1 MSPQLPG
8 FNVSVL
14 RQRTSAPP
22 NEPVTMSGR
31 VSAFGFGI
39 PALVRVFV
47 EGPAHNPEVRTFDTV
62 AAPITGDYSIAVL
75 VEKEG
80 SYLVYAQAFPPVGLP
95 LPGGAEPILLGPPLA
110 ESPRPPLII
119 GQPVNGRVE
128 FEVAPGQWERV
139 APPAPTL
146 VEVVTSITVVPRITV
161 PSPPARVVAPIPA
174 APPSGRLEPPAAVTM
189 PAEVS
194 GRIAGFEIE

>member
-1 MSPQLPG
+1 MPQLPG

-14 RQRTSAPP
+14 RQRTTAQP

-31 VSAFGFGI
+31 VSVFGFGL
-39 PALVRVFV
+39 PALVRVSV

-80 SYLVYAQAFPPVGLP
+80 QYQVYAQAFPPVGLP
-95 LPGGAEPILLGPPLA
+95 VPGGAEPFLLGPPLA

-119 GQPVNGRVE
+119 GRPVDGGVE
-128 FEVAPGQWERV
+128 FQVAPGQIVRV
-139 APPAPTL
+139 APPAPTPI
-146 VEVVTSITVVPRITV
+146 EVFTPITVAPSITF
-161 PSPPARVVAPIPA
+161 PSPTTRVVAPIPA
-174 APPSGRLEPPAAVTM
+174 APPLGPSGLPAAVTM
-189 PAEVS
+189 PTDVG
-194 GRIAGFEIE
+194 GRITRFEIE